1 MDRIRIGGSEKDRV
15 GKRDKGTE
23 IRDEGRRNEDGDRE
37 KEDRIE
43 EGRTLRSRRG

>member
-1 MDRIRIGGSEKDRV
+1 MDRIRASEKDRV

-23 IRDEGRRNEDGDRE
+23 IRDEGRRNEDGNRE

-43 EGRTLRSRRG
+43 EGRTLRSGRG